1 MATDAVVAEVRQ
13 ARETLAKRFNYDLRA
28 MIEDAKARQ
37 AAGTRKTVS
46 FPAKP
51 AGRPPIPLPPVP
63 VAELADRPPEPQ
75 S

>member
-1 MATDAVVAEVRQ
+1 MATDSIVAEVRA
-13 ARETLAKRFNYDLRA
+13 AREKLAERFNYDLRA

-51 AGRPPIPLPPVP
+51 VGRSANPASSGPSG
-63 VAELADRPPEPQ
+63 RTC
-75 S
+75 